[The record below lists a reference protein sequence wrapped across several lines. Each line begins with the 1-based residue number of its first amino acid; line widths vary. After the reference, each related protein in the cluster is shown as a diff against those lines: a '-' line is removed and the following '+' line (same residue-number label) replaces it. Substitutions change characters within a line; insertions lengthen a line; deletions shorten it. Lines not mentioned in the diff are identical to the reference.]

1 MAARLKTCFVFGT
14 RPEAIKL
21 APVVEHFRSLDA
33 YDVVTVLTAQHREML
48 DQVVRVFDLPV
59 THDLNVMT
67 AGQDLPSL
75 TATLCTRI
83 AEVLRV
89 ESPACV
95 VVQGDTTSCFVGA
108 LAAFYQGIP
117 VAHLEAGLRTND
129 IRQPFPEEMN
139 RRLVSSLATYHFAPT
154 DIARANLIKENVPD
168 DRIWMTGNSG
178 VDALRIIR
186 GRAKLDADSELARA
200 LHACNGKIITVTT
213 HRRENV
219 PFMRDIAAAIFELI
233 EADEHLR
240 VIFPVHL
247 SPTVR
252 ERVVPLL
259 QSVDRCHLLEP
270 LPYDQFVLLM
280 ERSDLILT
288 DSGGI
293 QEEAAY
299 LGKPTLVM
307 RRKTER
313 PEAVSSG
320 SVRLVGDDQQS
331 IFDAALALLQDSDA
345 LRRMATTSE
354 PFGNGHTSEHVG
366 RILFE
371 QLNGGTV
378 GTVEIS
384 ETGDPVSRAGTAG

>member
-1 MAARLKTCFVFGT
+1 MASPLKICFVFGT
-14 RPEAIKL
+14 RPEAIKV
-21 APVVEHFRSLDA
+21 APVVEHFRSQKA
-33 YDVVTVLTAQHREML
+33 YQVVTLLTAQHREML

-59 THDLNVMT
+59 THDLDVMT
-67 AGQDLPSL
+67 ADQTLPSL

-83 AEVLRV
+83 AKVLQT

-108 LAAFYQGIP
+108 LAAFYHGIP
-117 VAHLEAGLRTND
+117 VAHLEAGLRTDD

-154 DIARANLIKENVPD
+154 DIARDNLVKENVPE
-168 DRIWMTGNSG
+168 DRIWVTGNSG

-186 GRAKLDADSELARA
+186 QRAKLDVDSDLARA
-200 LHACNGKIITVTT
+200 LDACNGKIITVTT

-233 EADEHLR
+233 EADEHLH

-280 ERSDLILT
+280 ERTDLMLT

-331 IFDAALALLQDSDA
+331 IFDAALALLQDSNA
-345 LRRMATTSE
+345 LRTMATTSQ
-354 PFGNGHTSEHVG
+354 PFGDGHTSERVAQ
-366 RILFE
+366 ILIE
-371 QLNGGTV
+371 QL
-378 GTVEIS
+378 IS
-384 ETGDPVSRAGTAG
+384 GTAGPVSPVGTAG